1 VVLERRVLFRPSM
14 KATIA
19 SLCLGLLC
27 CLPAVSQA
35 AVPRPGVL
43 MATPLLEGTVNLNTA
58 SRDQLMMLPGVGP
71 ATADKVLAYRAQRRF
86 GRVAHIMRVKGVGKK
101 TYARLRPYLTV
112 DGETTLHAVSPA
124 S

>member
-1 VVLERRVLFRPSM
+1 M